1 MSQTTSYRGGL
12 DWKWIAIGVAIM
24 FGLNLIASLILVPLL
39 GGAVTGAPVATDGAA
54 TSAVTAEAI
63 GGGRLLLAAVIS
75 FLSFA
80 IGGYIVGA
88 RSPGRTILEPG
99 ISAAIA
105 VAIGLLIGGAFTL
118 GNLLAG
124 GLVPF
129 LAGLLGGWLGERRQ
143 RGVPHGGGPTAP

>member
-1 MSQTTSYRGGL
+1 VNRGL
-12 DWKWIAIGVAIM
+12 DWRWVAIGTAIM
-24 FGLNLIASLILVPLL
+24 FGLNLVAGLLLVPLL
-39 GGAVTGAPVATDGAA
+39 GGAVPAGADGAPTPDAVA
-54 TSAVTAEAI
+54 AI
-63 GGGRLLLAAVIS
+63 GGGRLLAVALIS

-105 VAIGLLIGGAFTL
+105 VAVGLLIGGGFTL
-118 GNLLAG
+118 GNLVAG

-129 LAGLLGGWLGERRQ
+129 LAGLLGGWLGERKGR
-143 RGVPHGGGPTAP
+143 APAAPL